1 MAWENDVAEG
11 EEFERRVRDF
21 FAVRLGIQLEK

>member
-1 MAWENDVAEG
+1 MAWEKDLQDG
-11 EEFERRVRDF
+11 EELERRVRDF